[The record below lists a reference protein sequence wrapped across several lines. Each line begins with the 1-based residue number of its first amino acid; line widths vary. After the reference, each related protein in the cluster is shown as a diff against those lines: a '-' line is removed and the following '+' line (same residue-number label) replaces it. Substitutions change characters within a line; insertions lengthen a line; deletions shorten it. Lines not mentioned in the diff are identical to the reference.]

1 MSSETAFKVFKLSAM
16 GYCCTQIMLKMA
28 LEEEDSYNEDLIKSV
43 NGLCNGIGG
52 KQRTCG
58 VLIGGIMIIGLYAG
72 KGKDREFYKENYGD
86 MVHEFAD
93 WFEKQFGSM
102 DCIDIIGVNKFD
114 DGENS
119 YMLKCGDII
128 IKSYE
133 KVIKILTEN
142 GYEFGVRIIE

>member
-1 MSSETAFKVFKLSAM
+1 MSNEIAFKVFKLSAL

-28 LEEEDSYNEDLIKSV
+28 LDEEGSNNEDIIRSA

-52 KQRTCG
+52 RQSTCG
-58 VLIGGIMIIGLYAG
+58 ILIGGIMIIGLYAG
-72 KGKDREFYKENYGD
+72 KGRDDEYYKESYGN
-86 MVHEFAD
+86 MVHEFTR
-93 WFEKQFGSM
+93 WFEEKFESM

-114 DGENS
+114 DGESS

-133 KVIKILTEN
+133 KVIEILIEN
-142 GYEFGVRIIE
+142 GYEFGIRENE